1 MPTLSFEPGPPV
13 IARGQY
19 PSLASKS
26 TVDLYADIPLPGV
39 VIFVH
44 GVNSTGEWF
53 DAAERGLCAGLNE
66 RTLRRP
72 EDLRCPVEKTE
83 LIPCSYTPEL
93 TPNGFRSKDLSGSTF
108 LPTTGHYSPVIRF
121 RWGFR
126 ASQKELA
133 AFGGNVFLDEY
144 QSWGGGPFAN
154 GCTALPDLWDA
165 GLNDRVFLWYQAN
178 ALNPTDRPVYACPHR
193 GYFAHAAWRLAA
205 LIDHLR
211 QRNEA
216 RGHGPD
222 VPVTIVCHSQ
232 GNMLSIASA
241 FIGQERF
248 GGKGVADTYVLC
260 NPPYSLKPSNF
271 MENLTQSDQG
281 GRVTGEAR
289 REAFRAFLSIVEARG
304 ARCQADAAVNKRT
317 ANSKPTDESPI
328 GFCRASERANDRINQ
343 GRVFLYCNPHDQV
356 ISASTVQG
364 IGWRGLD
371 QREIDGLG
379 GPSNF
384 HQRVWADGLA
394 VGQRGLTSYP
404 MWPAGGCKT
413 FWSPPSPQAR
423 YSIERDLDDPRAS
436 VWGKLGSLLLAP
448 LLIPATT
455 LARMVGLSAIN
466 AEPERNRRLP
476 ITAPPISDEGV
487 LPKALRM
494 HAGQVLAGPFDEGS
508 ESAEDNLATHSAID
522 DPDDVYN
529 RARGTLGLKAQGD
542 ADSEAQLRYE
552 HHARVR
558 MDARASREDTLR
570 DEAEE
575 VRADGHLSERFRQWS
590 DARRAEYLVSG
601 RNQNATDH
609 STILTNPMH
618 AQAVLAYDIAL
629 GYARFTESDW
639 MEFRQMADWRWVGAA
654 ETWEPAKE
662 YAAYFKKGQF
672 YKQPLY
678 EHPDYQPNVPATLGI
693 DSRRES
699 AMRPPRPTQPYDS
712 YP

>member
-1 MPTLSFEPGPPV
+1 MIGRPFSDVPAMATAQH
-13 IARGQY
+13 I
-19 PSLASKS
+19 SLASKS
-26 TVDLYADIPLPGV
+26 TVDIYADIPLPGV

-72 EDLRCPVEKTE
+72 EDLLHHGEKTE
-83 LIPCSYTPEL
+83 LIPGSYLPEL
-93 TPNGFRSKDLSGSTF
+93 EPDGFVSRDLNASSF
-108 LPTTGHYSPVIRF
+108 LPASGHYSPVIRF

-126 ASQKELA
+126 ASKEELD

-165 GLNDRVFLWYQAN
+165 GLNDRVFLWYHAN

-205 LIDHLR
+205 LIDHIR
-211 QRNEA
+211 KRHEA

-241 FIGQERF
+241 FIGQQVF
-248 GGKGVADTYVLC
+248 AGKGVADTYVLC
-260 NPPYSLKPSNF
+260 NPPYSLKSSNF
-271 MENLTQSDQG
+271 MENMTQSDQG

-289 REAFRAFLSIVEARG
+289 RAAFRSFLSIVEARG
-304 ARCQADAAVNKRT
+304 ARCQDDAAVDKRT
-317 ANSKPTDESPI
+317 ANRKPTDASPM
-328 GFCRASERANDRINQ
+328 GFCRASERADDRINQ

-364 IGWRGLD
+364 IGWCGLD
-371 QREIDGLG
+371 QHEIDSLG

-384 HQRVWADGLA
+384 HQRVWAEGLA
-394 VGQRGLTSYP
+394 VGRRGLTSHA
-404 MWPAGGCKT
+404 MWPVDGRKA

-423 YSIERDLDDPRAS
+423 YSIERDLSDPRAS
-436 VWGKLGSLLLAP
+436 VWSKLGSLLLAP
-448 LLIPATT
+448 LLIPFTT
-455 LARMVGLSAIN
+455 AARLGGLSAVN

-476 ITAPPISDEGV
+476 ITAPPISDDGV
-487 LPKALRM
+487 LPEALRM
-494 HAGQVLAGPFDEGS
+494 HDGQVLAGPFDEGS
-508 ESAEDNLATHSAID
+508 ESAEDNLALRSAID

-529 RARGTLGLKAQGD
+529 RSRGTLGLKAQGD

-570 DEAEE
+570 QEAEE

-590 DARRAEYLVSG
+590 DERRAEYLVSG

-618 AQAVLAYDIAL
+618 AQKVLAYDVAL

-654 ETWEPAKE
+654 QSWEPSKD
-662 YAAYFKKGQF
+662 YAVYFKKGRF
-672 YKQPLY
+672 FERPLY
-678 EHPDYQPNVPATLGI
+678 EHPDYQANVPATLGI
-693 DSRRES
+693 DTRRQSPARTSRLPES
-699 AMRPPRPTQPYDS
+699 GRFNP
-712 YP
+712 